1 MTKAAS
7 IFLRAEI
14 TPRDV
19 ELLIQWMGDPQ
30 VTRYLHEETDI
41 VQSLR
46 RLLVSVPAPMLT
58 FQFNRWGRF
67 FMVCCQDDGSAIGFV
82 KLKALSSLPG
92 AYEIV
97 YVIGDASLWGN
108 GYGKAAIRS
117 ALSTAFFDWRAKQVI
132 ARVYS
137 GNVRSLRSVRSCGFS
152 CEYQDDRL
160 SRHRITMADYLNLLQ
175 K

>member
-1 MTKAAS
+1 MKKAAS

-19 ELLIQWMGDPQ
+19 EWLIQWMGDPQ

-67 FMVCCQDDGSAIGFV
+67 FMVCCQNDGSAIGFV
-82 KLKALSSLPG
+82 KLKPLSSPAPMRSCMSSARRSSGATATEKPPSVPPCPPRFSTGGPSKCLPG
-92 AYEIV
+92 STPAM
-97 YVIGDASLWGN
+97 
-108 GYGKAAIRS
+108 S
-117 ALSTAFFDWRAKQVI
+117 ALSGLSAPAASAANIRTSACPATASPCRNI
-132 ARVYS
+132 
-137 GNVRSLRSVRSCGFS
+137 
-152 CEYQDDRL
+152 
-160 SRHRITMADYLNLLQ
+160 
-175 K
+175 